1 MDNYHLNKDMMTDT
15 IDLTGTDP
23 QNLEFDLPTFRE
35 DVTVELV
42 DMMGDENSI
51 VRRARVSTAGARSL
65 ENAPG
70 MELSN
75 RDVRLL
81 KALYSDGH
89 GTPFEGVE
97 LELYFEI
104 PIFVSRQIVK
114 HRIGS
119 INEESGRYRELE
131 GVFYRVPSSPTK
143 RMIMQ
148 EGMARDYKFV
158 PASDDI
164 QGTTRAVQTMMAEAA
179 WQNYKG
185 LKFLN
190 VSNEVAR
197 MHLPLTL
204 YSSMYYKTNLRSLL
218 NFVSLRKEWE
228 GAENPSHAQY
238 EIALVADKVAD
249 ILQERLPNVWEQF
262 VKSGYRKL

>member
-1 MDNYHLNKDMMTDT
+1 MTDT
-15 IDLTGTDP
+15 IDLGSSKP
-23 QNLEFDLPTFRE
+23 QTLEFDPPTFRE

-70 MELSN
+70 SELSKA
-75 RDVRLL
+75 DLGLL
-81 KALYSDGH
+81 KALYADGH
-89 GTPFEGVE
+89 GTPFEGVDF
-97 LELYFEI
+97 ELYFEV

-114 HRIGS
+114 HRLTS
-119 INEESGRYRELE
+119 INEESGRYREMS
-131 GVFYRVPSSPTK
+131 GVFYRIPENTDD
-143 RMIMQ
+143 RMIIQ
-148 EGMARDYKFV
+148 EGKKRDYKFI
-158 PASDDI
+158 PASQDI
-164 QGTTRAVQTMMAEAA
+164 QDSVRHVQTITAEAA
-179 WQNYKG
+179 WHNYNS

-197 MHLPLTL
+197 MHMPVNL

-228 GAENPSHAQY
+228 GAEHPSHAQY
-238 EIALVADKVAD
+238 EIALVADQIAD
-249 ILQERLPNVWEQF
+249 ILKEKVPNVWNQF
-262 VKSGYRKL
+262 VESGYRKL